1 MSKLVLDIC
10 AEVGVPNSI
19 VCPHHIFYFTV
30 LIRSSTS
37 VDRCL
42 NAMFPLSW
50 PRSSKEMTAMFSFGH
65 VLLEIITG
73 KRAVLSD
80 EPDEPDEDDETLVS
94 WVSRFYPESYPLN
107 ELYFVCLTF
116 SEVQLS
122 YGAALCRS
130 LVCLLNFFTLCRS
143 GCRRFHGAPLPSSSS
158 VPRARS

>member
-1 MSKLVLDIC
+1 MSKLILDIC

-50 PRSSKEMTAMFSFGH
+50 PRSSKEMTAMFSFGL
-65 VLLEIITG
+65 VILEIITG

-80 EPDEPDEDDETLVS
+80 EPDEDDETLVS
-94 WVSRFYPESYPLN
+94 WVGLSQVPWSPPPLIKLGAKSE
-107 ELYFVCLTF
+107 ELLFASPRLAQAMSSGCKQIF
-116 SEVQLS
+116 LS
-122 YGAALCRS
+122 ALS
-130 LVCLLNFFTLCRS
+130 LVSTLAFIANNTRML
-143 GCRRFHGAPLPSSSS
+143 HN
-158 VPRARS
+158 

>member
-1 MSKLVLDIC
+1 MSKLILDIC

-50 PRSSKEMTAMFSFGH
+50 PRSSKEMTAMFSFGL

-80 EPDEPDEDDETLVS
+80 EPDEDDETLVS
-94 WVSRFYPESYPLN
+94 WVGLSQVPWSLPPLVKLGAKSEELLFASPRLAQAMSSGACAITCSPIEDPCESSRESTP
-107 ELYFVCLTF
+107 
-116 SEVQLS
+116 
-122 YGAALCRS
+122 
-130 LVCLLNFFTLCRS
+130 
-143 GCRRFHGAPLPSSSS
+143 
-158 VPRARS
+158 